1 VILSEMHGEKIKG
14 AAEKLYRALERENA
28 LDLLDNTDDCACAI
42 FMLSGLKELGGD
54 PEKIAYS
61 FDANLAKTRVLMS
74 YALSEGIVNAEIKKN
89 GENE

>member
-1 VILSEMHGEKIKG
+1 
-14 AAEKLYRALERENA
+14 
-28 LDLLDNTDDCACAI
+28 
-42 FMLSGLKELGGD
+42 MLSGLKELGGD